1 MRQRFLGP
9 LQQDRRRRIGGGNW
23 RERLGAADKIAPAP
37 ARQCMRIGGRYDL
50 LLGAFFAVARKRLV
64 NANRFVAALDADA
77 VQLAPSETCRTFER
91 AFGGH
96 DRGAEIFIGALE
108 PRRHVHGVAHHRIIE
123 ALARTD
129 IADRRVAG
137 IEPDALDAR

>member
-64 NANRFVAALDADA
+64 NANRTRMLSSSRQAKPAARSNVLLAA
-77 VQLAPSETCRTFER
+77 MIVVPKYLLAPSSRDATFTVSP
-91 AFGGH
+91 
-96 DRGAEIFIGALE
+96 IT
-108 PRRHVHGVAHHRIIE
+108 V
-123 ALARTD
+123 
-129 IADRRVAG
+129 
-137 IEPDALDAR
+137 